1 MKYVKY
7 GTKQEAGDDNVF
19 WVTMSDLLL
28 GLVVVFLILFVFAIT
43 GFTQNKIDEH
53 QNQYEVT
60 EKLVEELKKNDI
72 EVDVDKYSGR
82 IKISDLELFELNSW
96 ELSEKGKEYL
106 SKFVPVY
113 FDTIMKNPKVRE
125 NISQII
131 IEGHTDS
138 QAFAGANSPEMRYY
152 KNMDLSLKRAS
163 SVAQY
168 IVFSDYKGKKSYE
181 AEMFKLL
188 SVQGKSSS
196 EPILVNGKE
205 DYSKSRRVELKIMF
219 KDNSILDAIKKQEQ
233 KTQNN
238 KTAQTK

>member
-7 GTKQEAGDDNVF
+7 SNKGQDGGDDNVF

-53 QNQYEVT
+53 KTQYEVS
-60 EKLVEELKKNDI
+60 EKLVKELEKNNI
-72 EVDVDKYSGR
+72 KVDVDKFSGR
-82 IKISDLELFELNSW
+82 IKISDLELFELGSY
-96 ELSEKGKEYL
+96 ELSDKGREYL

-113 FDTIMKNPKVRE
+113 FDTIMKDPEISK

-138 QAFAGANSPEMRYY
+138 HAYADANSPELRFY

-168 IVFSDYKGKKSYE
+168 VVFADYSGKKSYE
-181 AEMFKLL
+181 PQMLKLL

-196 EPILVNGKE
+196 EPVLVDGKE
-205 DYSKSRRVELKIMF
+205 DFSKSRRVELKIMF
-219 KDNSILDAIKKQEQ
+219 KDNSILDAIKK
-233 KTQNN
+233 
-238 KTAQTK
+238 